1 MTHPSESIIREVMAS
16 KTYRTALATL
26 TAEHDRTVEDIVA
39 LTQIAAP
46 SFQEETRARAFLA
59 MAEAH
64 GLKNLEIDAEGN
76 VTGLRPGAGNGPL
89 VCIAAHLDTVFPAGT
104 DLAVR
109 REGTKLYAPGVGD
122 DTRSLAVLLAWLRA
136 MDAAGVSTRADLLFV
151 ADVGEEGPG
160 DLRGMRHL
168 FQKGPY
174 RDRISAFITVDS
186 PNMEHIATGGVG
198 SKRYRVTFN
207 GPGGHSYGA
216 FGLVNPM
223 FAMADAIS
231 RLGRITV
238 PDSPKTTY
246 SASVTGGGTSIN
258 SIPNSVWTDFDLRSE
273 SPDELG
279 RLEATFLN
287 LIDKSVAAENAA
299 RSTRNGPIAAEIRKT
314 GDRPAG
320 RTDETGD
327 LARIAHAAISAHGF
341 QPGFETSST
350 DANIPMSLG
359 IPAIKIGSGGTGGRA
374 HSLEEWIDVAPEPSI
389 RGMAAGLAT
398 GTGGGRRGLNHRGGA
413 TMCRTGARWW
423 DTSAGCCAS
432 CSASCSSLAGCSD
445 SCRSSGSGCCRSV

>member
-1 MTHPSESIIREVMAS
+1 MTDQAESIIHEVMGSDA
-16 KTYRTALATL
+16 YRSAVATL

-39 LTQIAAP
+39 LTEIAAP
-46 SFQEETRARAFLA
+46 SFQEATRARAFHA
-59 MAEAH
+59 MAEMH
-64 GLKNLEIDAEGN
+64 GLKHLAIDAEGN
-76 VTGLRPGAGNGPL
+76 VTGLRPGIGNGPL

-104 DLAVR
+104 DLTVR

-136 MDAAGVSTRADLLFV
+136 MDAAGVRTRADLLFV

-168 FQKGPY
+168 FEKGPY
-174 RDRISAFITVDS
+174 KDRISAFITVDS
-186 PNMEHIATGGVG
+186 PDMQHIATGGVG
-198 SKRYRVTFN
+198 SKRYRVTFK

-223 FAMADAIS
+223 YAMADAIT
-231 RLGRITV
+231 RLGRVTV
-238 PDSPKTTY
+238 PASPKTTY

-258 SIPNSVWTDFDLRSE
+258 SIPNSVWTEFDLRSE
-273 SPDELG
+273 SPTELA
-279 RLEATFLN
+279 RLESTFLD
-287 LIDKSVAAENAA
+287 LLAKSVAAENAA
-299 RSTRNGPIAAEIRKT
+299 RSTRTGAVTTDIVKI

-320 RTDETGD
+320 RTDANSD
-327 LARIAHAAISAHGF
+327 LVRLAHAAISAHGF
-341 QPGFETSST
+341 HPSLETSST

-398 GTGGGRRGLNHRGGA
+398 VLAVAGLA
-413 TMCRTGARWW
+413 
-423 DTSAGCCAS
+423 
-432 CSASCSSLAGCSD
+432 
-445 SCRSSGSGCCRSV
+445 

>member
-1 MTHPSESIIREVMAS
+1 M
-16 KTYRTALATL
+16 
-26 TAEHDRTVEDIVA
+26 EDIVT

-59 MAEAH
+59 MAKAH
-64 GLKNLEIDAEGN
+64 GLKKLEIDAEGN
-76 VTGLRPGAGNGPL
+76 VTGMRPGVGNGPL
-89 VCIAAHLDTVFPAGT
+89 ICVAAHLDTVFPAGT
-104 DLAVR
+104 DLTVR
-109 REGTKLYAPGVGD
+109 REGTRLYAPGVGD

-136 MDAAGVSTRADLLFV
+136 MDAADVRTRADLLFV

-174 RDRISAFITVDS
+174 KDRISAFITVDS
-186 PNMEHIATGGVG
+186 PDMEHIATGGVG
-198 SKRYRVTFN
+198 SKRYRVTFK

-223 FAMADAIS
+223 FAMADAIA

-238 PDSPKTTY
+238 PASPKTTY

-273 SPDELG
+273 SPAELA
-279 RLEATFLN
+279 RLEATFLD
-287 LIDKSVAAENAA
+287 LMAKSVAAENAA
-299 RSTRNGPIAAEIRKT
+299 RSTRNGPVATDIVKI

-320 RTDETGD
+320 RTDERSE
-327 LARIAHAAISAHGF
+327 LVRLAHAAISAHGF
-341 QPGFETSST
+341 HPRFETSST

-398 GTGGGRRGLNHRGGA
+398 VLA
-413 TMCRTGARWW
+413 V
-423 DTSAGCCAS
+423 AGI
-432 CSASCSSLAGCSD
+432 
-445 SCRSSGSGCCRSV
+445 V